1 MIYVHLLT
9 HTHDDLGWLKSVDQY
24 FSGTN
29 ETIARGSVWNI
40 LDTTVRELLK
50 DPSKRFCYVEIKYFK
65 MWWKYQTPEMKQSFK
80 TLVQN
85 GQFEFVNG
93 GWGSHDEACTH
104 YEDQLSNMMLGHQ
117 FLLEEFG
124 VTPKVGFQVDPFG
137 HSTASQRLY
146 ADMGLDA
153 VFFARA
159 HVYDK
164 QRRIDTKEM
173 EWLWRPMFNHH
184 GTTK

>member
-85 GQFEFVNG
+85 G
-93 GWGSHDEACTH
+93 
-104 YEDQLSNMMLGHQ
+104 
-117 FLLEEFG
+117 
-124 VTPKVGFQVDPFG
+124 
-137 HSTASQRLY
+137 
-146 ADMGLDA
+146 
-153 VFFARA
+153 
-159 HVYDK
+159 
-164 QRRIDTKEM
+164 
-173 EWLWRPMFNHH
+173 
-184 GTTK
+184 